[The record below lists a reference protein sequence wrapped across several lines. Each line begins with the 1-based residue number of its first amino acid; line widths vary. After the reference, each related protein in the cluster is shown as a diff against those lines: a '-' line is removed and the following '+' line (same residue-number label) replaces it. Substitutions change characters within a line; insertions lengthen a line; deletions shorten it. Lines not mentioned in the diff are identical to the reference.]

1 MQNITGTLMSEDRVI
16 AHIKNGVITDA
27 DDILLPLY
35 LKRTKDVE
43 KWLAYRA
50 VDHSRKNARL
60 LKRALRLRTTDDA
73 QTALA
78 VNAATVTDRYWFRPE
93 GSAAV

>member
-1 MQNITGTLMSEDRVI
+1 MTDITGNLMSGDNV
-16 AHIKNGVITDA
+16 AATVKNGIITDY
-27 DDILLPLY
+27 DELLLPLY

-60 LKRALRLRTTDDA
+60 LKRALRLHTTDDV

-78 VNAATVTDRYWFRPE
+78 VNAATVTSRAFADH
-93 GSAAV
+93 V

>member
-1 MQNITGTLMSEDRVI
+1 MTDITGQLMSGDNVT
-16 AHIKNGVITDA
+16 ATVKNGIITDYNKL
-27 DDILLPLY
+27 LLPLY

-60 LKRALRLRTTDDA
+60 ATDPCGCAQLMICRQRL
-73 QTALA
+73 Q
-78 VNAATVTDRYWFRPE
+78 
-93 GSAAV
+93 

>member
-1 MQNITGTLMSEDRVI
+1 MTDITGKLMSGDNV
-16 AHIKNGVITDA
+16 AATVKNGIITDYNKL
-27 DDILLPLY
+27 LLPLY

-60 LKRALRLRTTDDA
+60 LKEPCGCAQLMICRQRL
-73 QTALA
+73 Q
-78 VNAATVTDRYWFRPE
+78 
-93 GSAAV
+93 